1 MSESEINP
9 QPRLGPAGMLHTAK
23 SFEILL
29 PSLLHVLE
37 SSHPRLGGRGLPLPG
52 QCTHR
57 VWTDCS
63 GAKSPLLIVCS
74 LLSYRESRLRFCR
87 SWKVFTRRQLI
98 LLALRRL
105 QAEERPLVIASGA
118 RAGCTCR
125 DCWKVA
131 IPHPRGLAFLPQPRE
146 REATSGGFPDPPHF
160 APITMDA
167 VLHIRPPHLPL
178 ALSCSLGEKLG
189 VEPSTAFFFSALE
202 FSTSRNQK
210 G

>member
-9 QPRLGPAGMLHTAK
+9 QPRLGPAGMLHTGK

-37 SSHPRLGGRGLPLPG
+37 SSHRASGHPRLGGRGLPLPG

-125 DCWKVA
+125 DRWKVA
-131 IPHPRGLAFLPQPRE
+131 TPHPRGLAFLPQPRE

-167 VLHIRPPHLPL
+167 VLHVRPPHLPL

-189 VEPSTAFFFSALE
+189 VEPSTAFFFLL
-202 FSTSRNQK
+202 
-210 G
+210 